1 MNLHE
6 NNRWLITAGKDR
18 KVQVW
23 SLNSGKKLRSWKP
36 TDSVS
41 QDIEVY
47 KIDITP
53 YADVGEMTKKQF
65 NIRKQNAE
73 LMTNDSFLERAIFS
87 I

>member
-1 MNLHE
+1 LKKVVEHDTPVYIALDPDVEAKAM
-6 NNRWLITAGKDR
+6 RLI
-18 KVQVW
+18 
-23 SLNSGKKLRSWKP
+23 KKML
-36 TDSVS
+36 TL
-41 QDIEVY
+41 DIEVY